1 LSVTIYG
8 YLPSFLSKDYISR
21 MSKKCDVLII
31 GAGVV
36 GLSTG
41 IALLQSRPSLKV
53 LIADKEK
60 EIAMHAS
67 GRNSGVIHAG
77 FYYSPDSLKA
87 KFCRDGNFELRKL
100 AKKYGIPVK
109 DVGKVVVTRN
119 ENEDSRLNTLFERG
133 IANGVELEIHP
144 EEKLKEFEPLAITHN
159 RFIWSP
165 NTGISDSISIVKAM
179 RDEFLSLGGEIYFDS
194 KVNLAES
201 NGEILDSS
209 GQFTFKHVV
218 NAAGAQADR
227 ISRSVGVGTEYA
239 MLPFIGVYRATS
251 EKNLPLQR
259 LVYPVP
265 HPINPFLGVHFTLTI
280 DGKVKIGPTAIPI
293 AGREQYSFTEG
304 WSGSDIAQA
313 LKGMRSLITGDSH
326 DFGAILKSEWPKL
339 IQKMLVKESTK
350 LVPSASAI
358 KGWHR
363 KPPGIRAQ
371 LVHLPTGKLEQDFIV
386 TTKDNATHVLNAVSP
401 GWTSALPFGRF
412 VNEFI
417 V

>member
-1 LSVTIYG
+1 MAKT
-8 YLPSFLSKDYISR
+8 
-21 MSKKCDVLII
+21 CDVLVI

-53 LIADKEK
+53 VVADKEK
-60 EIAMHAS
+60 NVGLHAS

-100 AKKYGIPVK
+100 AKKYEIPVK
-109 DVGKVVVTRN
+109 NVGKVVVARN
-119 ENEDSRLNTLFERG
+119 EDENSRLDTLFARG
-133 IANGVELEIHP
+133 IANGVELELHP
-144 EEKLKEFEPLAITHN
+144 QEKLKEFEPLAITHN
-159 RFIWSP
+159 RFMWSP

-179 RDEFLSLGGEIYFDS
+179 RDEFLSLGGEIQFDS

-201 NGEILDSS
+201 NGEILDASN
-209 GQFTFKHVV
+209 QFTFKHAV

-239 MLPFIGVYRATS
+239 MLPFMGVYRATS

-304 WSGSDIAQA
+304 WSGSDISQA
-313 LKGMRSLITGDSH
+313 LKGMKSLITGNSH
-326 DFGAILKSEWPKL
+326 DFGAILKSEWPKI
-339 IQKMLVKESTK
+339 IQKLLVKESTE
-350 LVPSASAI
+350 LVPRAI
-358 KGWHR
+358 GVKDWHR

-386 TTKDNATHVLNAVSP
+386 TSQANATHILNAVSP
-401 GWTSALPFGRF
+401 GWTSSIPFGRY
-412 VNEFI
+412 VANEFI
-417 V
+417 LQRLSK

>member
-1 LSVTIYG
+1 M
-8 YLPSFLSKDYISR
+8 P
-21 MSKKCDVLII
+21 KKCDVLII

-41 IALLQSRPSLKV
+41 IALLQNRPSLKV
-53 LIADKEK
+53 MVVDKEK
-60 EIAMHAS
+60 NIAMHAS

-119 ENEDSRLNTLFERG
+119 EDEDSRLDTLFERG

-144 EEKLKEFEPLAITHN
+144 EEKLKDFEPLAITHN
-159 RFIWSP
+159 RFMWSP

-179 RDEFLSLGGEIYFDS
+179 RDEFIALGGEICFDS
-194 KVNLAES
+194 KVNLTES
-201 NGEILDSS
+201 NGEIFDSS
-209 GQFTFKHVV
+209 TQFAFKHVV

-239 MLPFIGVYRATS
+239 MLPFMGVYRATS

-313 LKGMRSLITGDSH
+313 LKGIKSLVTGDSH
-326 DFGAILKSEWPKL
+326 DFGAILKSEWPKI
-339 IQKMLVKESTK
+339 IQKLLVKESTE
-350 LVPSASAI
+350 LVPSAI
-358 KGWHR
+358 GVKDWHR

-386 TTKDNATHVLNAVSP
+386 TSQANATHVLNAVSP
-401 GWTSALPFGRF
+401 GWTSSIPFGKH
-412 VNEFI
+412 VAEI
-417 V
+417 SVLPLLG

>member
-1 LSVTIYG
+1 
-8 YLPSFLSKDYISR
+8 

-53 LIADKEK
+53 IIAEKEK
-60 EIAMHAS
+60 YIGLHAS

-100 AKKYGIPVK
+100 AKKHGIPVK
-109 DVGKVVVTRN
+109 DVGKVVVARN
-119 ENEDSRLNTLFERG
+119 EDEDSRLNTLFERG

-144 EEKLKEFEPLAITHN
+144 AEKLKEFEPLAITHN
-159 RFIWSP
+159 RFMWSP
-165 NTGISDSISIVKAM
+165 NTGISDSIAILKAM
-179 RDEFLSLGGEIYFDS
+179 RDEFISLGGEIDFDS
-194 KVNLAES
+194 KVNLSES
-201 NGEILDSS
+201 SDEIYDSS
-209 GQFTFKHVV
+209 NQFTFKHVV

-227 ISRSVGVGTEYA
+227 ISRSVGVGTDYA
-239 MLPFIGVYRATS
+239 MLPFMGVYRATS
-251 EKNLPLQR
+251 ERNLPLQR

-304 WSGSDIAQA
+304 WSGSDVAQA
-313 LKGMRSLITGDSH
+313 LKGMKSLIAGNSH
-326 DFGAILKSEWPKL
+326 DFGAILKSEWPKI
-339 IQKMLVKESTK
+339 IQKLLVKESTG
-350 LVPSASAI
+350 LVPSVIAVKS
-358 KGWHR
+358 WHR

-386 TTKDNATHVLNAVSP
+386 TSKANATHVLNAVSP
-401 GWTSALPFGRF
+401 GWTSSIPFGRF
-412 VNEFI
+412 LVEEMH
-417 V
+417 

>member
-1 LSVTIYG
+1 
-8 YLPSFLSKDYISR
+8 
-21 MSKKCDVLII
+21 MAKKCDVLVV

-53 LIADKEK
+53 MVADKEK
-60 EIAMHAS
+60 DIALHAS

-87 KFCRDGNFELRKL
+87 KFCRDGSFELRKL

-119 ENEDSRLNTLFERG
+119 EDEDSRLNILFERG

-144 EEKLKEFEPLAITHN
+144 EEKLKDFEPLAITHN
-159 RFIWSP
+159 RFMWSP
-165 NTGISDSISIVKAM
+165 NTGISDPISIVKAM
-179 RDEFLSLGGEIYFDS
+179 RDEFISLGGEIHFES

-201 NGEILDSS
+201 NGEVYDSS
-209 GQFTFKHVV
+209 KKFAFKHVV

-227 ISRSVGVGTEYA
+227 ISRSVGVGSEYA
-239 MLPFIGVYRATS
+239 MLPFMGVYRATS

-293 AGREQYSFTEG
+293 AGREQYSFMEG
-304 WSGSDIAQA
+304 WSSTDIVQA
-313 LKGMRSLITGDSH
+313 LKGMKSLITGDPH
-326 DFGAILKSEWPKL
+326 DFGAILKSEWPKI
-339 IQKMLVKESTK
+339 IQKMLIKESSE
-350 LVPSASAI
+350 LVPSAI
-358 KGWHR
+358 GVRDWHR

-386 TTKDNATHVLNAVSP
+386 TTKANATHILNAVSP
-401 GWTSALPFGRF
+401 GWTSSLPFGKHIA
-412 VNEFI
+412 EFCVQPKI
-417 V
+417 G

>member
-1 LSVTIYG
+1 
-8 YLPSFLSKDYISR
+8 
-21 MSKKCDVLII
+21 MSKKCDVLVI

-53 LIADKEK
+53 IVADKEK
-60 EIAMHAS
+60 DIGLHAS

-109 DVGKVVVTRN
+109 DVGKVVVARN
-119 ENEDSRLNTLFERG
+119 DDEDSRLSTLFERG
-133 IANGVELEIHP
+133 IANGVDLEIHP
-144 EEKLKEFEPLAITHN
+144 EERLKEFEPLAVTYK
-159 RFIWSP
+159 RFMWSP
-165 NTGISDSISIVKAM
+165 NTGISDSIAIVKAM
-179 RDEFLSLGGEIYFDS
+179 RDEFLSLGGEIHFDS
-194 KVNLAES
+194 KVNLSES
-201 NGEILDSS
+201 SGEIHDSS
-209 GQFTFKHVV
+209 SQFTFTHVV

-239 MLPFIGVYRATS
+239 MLPFMGVYRATS
-251 EKNLPLQR
+251 EENLPLKR

-313 LKGMRSLITGDSH
+313 LKGMKSLAKGNSH
-326 DFGAILKSEWPKL
+326 DFGAILKSEWPKVV
-339 IQKMLVKESTK
+339 QKLLVKESK
-350 LVPSASAI
+350 ELVPSAM
-358 KGWHR
+358 WVRDWQR

-371 LVHLPTGKLEQDFIV
+371 LVHVPTGKLEQDFIV
-386 TTKDNATHVLNAVSP
+386 TSKANTTHVLNAVSP
-401 GWTSALPFGRF
+401 GWTSSMPFGRHIAE
-412 VNEFI
+412 VNVNPKI
-417 V
+417 R

>member
-1 LSVTIYG
+1 
-8 YLPSFLSKDYISR
+8 
-21 MSKKCDVLII
+21 MQKKCDVLII

-41 IALLQSRPSLKV
+41 IALLQSRPNLKV
-53 LIADKEK
+53 VIAEK
-60 EIAMHAS
+60 EQEIAKHAS

-87 KFCRDGNFELRKL
+87 KFCHDGNFELRKL

-119 ENEDSRLNTLFERG
+119 ENEDSRLNTLFDRG

-144 EEKLKEFEPLAITHN
+144 EEKLKDFEPLAITHN
-159 RFIWSP
+159 RFMWSP
-165 NTGISDSISIVKAM
+165 NTGISDSIAIVKAM
-179 RDEFLSLGGEIYFDS
+179 RDEFYSFGGVIEFGSKVKIVESKGEIID
-194 KVNLAES
+194 AS
-201 NGEILDSS
+201 NE
-209 GQFTFKHVV
+209 FFFKHVV

-227 ISRSVGVGTEYA
+227 ISRAVGVGSEYA
-239 MLPFIGVYRATS
+239 MLPFMGVYRATS
-251 EKNLPLQR
+251 EKNLPLKR

-313 LKGMRSLITGDSH
+313 LKGMKSLVTGDSH
-326 DFGAILKSEWPKL
+326 DFGAILKSEWPKI
-339 IQKMLVKESTK
+339 IQRLLVKESTE
-350 LVPSASAI
+350 LVPSAI
-358 KGWHR
+358 GVRDWHR

-386 TTKDNATHVLNAVSP
+386 TSQANATHILNAVSP
-401 GWTSALPFGRF
+401 GWTSSIPFGRH
-412 VNEFI
+412 VAEKSVLPLI
-417 V
+417 E

>member
-1 LSVTIYG
+1 M
-8 YLPSFLSKDYISR
+8 PN
-21 MSKKCDVLII
+21 KCDVLII

-41 IALLQSRPSLKV
+41 IALLQSRPNLKV
-53 LIADKEK
+53 VIVDKERD
-60 EIAMHAS
+60 IGLHAS

-87 KFCRDGNFELRKL
+87 KFCREGNVELRKL

-119 ENEDSRLNTLFERG
+119 EDEDSRLNTLFERG

-144 EEKLKEFEPLAITHN
+144 KEKLKEFEPLAITHN
-159 RFIWSP
+159 RFMWSP
-165 NTGISDSISIVKAM
+165 NTGISDSIAIVKAM
-179 RDEFLSLGGEIYFDS
+179 RDEFLSLGGEIYFHS
-194 KVNLAES
+194 KVNLTES
-201 NGEILDSS
+201 NGEVHDLSN
-209 GQFTFKHVV
+209 QFSFKHLV

-239 MLPFIGVYRATS
+239 MLPFMGVYRATS

-293 AGREQYSFTEG
+293 AGREQYSFKEG
-304 WSGSDIAQA
+304 WSGSDVAQA
-313 LKGMRSLITGDSH
+313 LKGMKSLITGDSH
-326 DFGAILKSEWPKL
+326 DFGAILKSEWPKI

-350 LVPSASAI
+350 LVPSAADVRD
-358 KGWHR
+358 WQR

-386 TTKDNATHVLNAVSP
+386 TKGSNATHILNAVSP
-401 GWTSALPFGRF
+401 GWTSAISFGSY
-412 VNEFI
+412 VSNNFI
-417 V
+417 LAELS